1 MTNTC
6 PIFSKHLA
14 QTDHFVKLT
23 NKSILSQYNKSS
35 CSFISEAFHTA
46 SRKYSGHKIIYTDC
60 AKGEQWCG
68 CAILYRNNV
77 VRCLLSEMFS
87 VLTEELYAS
96 LYVIE
101 IATSEMKSN
110 ILICTD
116 WLSSISS
123 LRNTHKLQHPLVV
136 KNPYSCC
143 ASYKE
148 EITWIPDHK
157 KVGLNNV
164 VDKTAKESAILT
176 PVPNPPIPA
185 TTTYFMDQVRDHVKR
200 RVTVRFSSSSQFT
213 ADRKKTSWMIH
224 PNGKYEVALLYIRSL
239 HITIS

>member
-87 VLTEELYAS
+87 VLTAKLYAS
-96 LYVIE
+96 LHIIE
-101 IATSEMKSN
+101 IAISVPEKQHSH
-110 ILICTD
+110 LYGLAQFYS
-116 WLSSISS
+116 LSQEYI
-123 LRNTHKLQHPLVV
+123 Q
-136 KNPYSCC
+136 
-143 ASYKE
+143 
-148 EITWIPDHK
+148 
-157 KVGLNNV
+157 
-164 VDKTAKESAILT
+164 
-176 PVPNPPIPA
+176 A
-185 TTTYFMDQVRDHVKR
+185 TTS
-200 RVTVRFSSSSQFT
+200 FSWEKFLLMLYPI
-213 ADRKKTSWMIH
+213 KK
-224 PNGKYEVALLYIRSL
+224 K
-239 HITIS
+239 